1 MKNNPMTTVLLGVL
15 TLSALASVVLCM
27 LFTTNTR
34 QRNMLQSEATAIIN
48 KRTIVNALVQDVME
62 YSKKNSDVDSILI
75 GAGLKP
81 AKSSVTTTNKPGA
94 K

>member
-27 LFTTNTR
+27 LFTTKTR
-34 QRNMLQSEATAIIN
+34 QRNMIQSEATAIIN

-62 YSKKNSDVDSILI
+62 YSKKNQEVDPILI
-75 GAGLKP
+75 HAGLKVS
-81 AKSSVTTTNKPGA
+81 ATTTNKSGV

>member
-1 MKNNPMTTVLLGVL
+1 MKNNPMTTVLLWVL

-27 LFTTNTR
+27 LFTTKTR

-62 YSKKNSDVDSILI
+62 YSKKNQEIDPILVS
-75 GAGLKP
+75 ANLKA
-81 AKSSVTTTNKPGA
+81 AKSSLSTTNKPGA